1 MSTDQILTNDTDSP
15 KSIPEFG
22 TRIPFV
28 QGPVVTPSPKVKRVS
43 GIALRL
49 RWKKFKAENF
59 LKALEFGKELISYGT
74 KKKAAVL
81 SVMKQ
86 HHVNTRE
93 ARLIIKDAKPKKHR
107 SRS

>member
-1 MSTDQILTNDTDSP
+1 MSTDEMIEQEMKNNPSFAE
-15 KSIPEFG
+15 KMWG
-22 TRIPFV
+22 AQIPFV
-28 QGPVVTPSPKVKRVS
+28 QPAPKVKRVS

-59 LKALEFGKELISYGT
+59 LKALDFGEQILAYGIT
-74 KKKAAVL
+74 KKAAVL

-86 HHVNTRE
+86 HHVRTRE
-93 ARLIIKDAKPKKHR
+93 ARLIIKDALPKKHR